1 MSALA
6 GAQAGG
12 GDDEGLVTGD
22 VAHGY
27 EGEDGSA
34 DREYAGDGEDGAFA
48 EALLQEPEGLVRVV
62 PLEEVYGQDD
72 LISYE
77 YEGVEV
83 AQADL
88 ADAVFE

>member
-1 MSALA
+1 MSALS

-12 GDDEGLVTGD
+12 GYDECLVAGD

-27 EGEDGSA
+27 EGEDGGA
-34 DREYAGDGEDGAFA
+34 DREYAGDGEDGALT
-48 EALLQEPEGLVRVV
+48 EALLQEPEGFVRVV
-62 PLEEVYGQDD
+62 ALEEVYGQDY

-77 YEGVEV
+77 DESVEV

-88 ADAVFE
+88 ADTVFE